1 MENWYYVSPKTE
13 ESVGPVSIGKLIA
26 EATPETMVW
35 KEESLPEWV
44 AAKEHPD
51 LADFQEVLANNSKEL
66 SGTKSVPNVT
76 AQEVDTSTYN
86 VIINAEIADKLAAVK
101 VLQDELTCSL
111 TEAAQ
116 MVETIPALVKSGLSL
131 SEAET
136 LSNRLAT
143 NGIIAHTVKE
153 DNGEKTITAQTEN
166 ITNHTAPKN
175 QPASETLKSVTGIV
189 VTTSYNPLTFLFSLC
204 TPIIE
209 IDGEPYRTKW
219 GYNFFDR
226 PPGKYNVKVYCKY
239 LFYKQCGANDMTINL
254 EANEVVKIKFSM
266 PLTVLSRGDIRLEP

>member
-44 AAKEHPD
+44 AAKAHPD
-51 LADFQEVLANNSKEL
+51 LADFQEVLTDNSHEL
-66 SGTKSVPNVT
+66 SGINPAPIK
-76 AQEVDTSTYN
+76 EDTSTYN
-86 VIINAEIADKLAAVK
+86 IIINTEIVNKLAAVK

-116 MVETIPALVKSGLSL
+116 LVETIPALVKSGLIL

-136 LSNRLAT
+136 LSKRLAT
-143 NGIIAHTVKE
+143 NGIITHTVKVE
-153 DNGEKTITAQTEN
+153 NGEKNITAQTEN
-166 ITNHTAPKN
+166 IINKALPEN

-239 LFYKQCGANDMTINL
+239 LFYSQCGANDMTINL
-254 EANEVVKIKFSM
+254 DANEVLKIKFNM
-266 PLTVLSRGDIRLEP
+266 PLTVLSRGDIRLES